1 MYSPTW
7 LILERFEEAKND
19 VAKVA
24 VAVLVCAAPCL
35 KQMIGPR
42 AEVRVVPRR
51 TFAERVGLA
60 LYNNNENAAT
70 YHVPPA

>member
-24 VAVLVCAAPCL
+24 VAVLVCTAPCL

-42 AEVRVVPRR
+42 AKSCSKKDVR
-51 TFAERVGLA
+51 
-60 LYNNNENAAT
+60 
-70 YHVPPA
+70 